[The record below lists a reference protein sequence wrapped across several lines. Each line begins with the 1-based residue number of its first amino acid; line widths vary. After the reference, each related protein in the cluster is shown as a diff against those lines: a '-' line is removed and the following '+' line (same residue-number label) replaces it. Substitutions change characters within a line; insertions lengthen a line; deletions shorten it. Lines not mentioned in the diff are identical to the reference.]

1 MRKTAESGFGVF
13 AYILMAVG
21 LLAALAAAITLSG
34 RTNSRAQQNDIL
46 AAKLYAQAS
55 KIRSDILLCMAEQNT
70 LSGVGPTVYQRYP
83 SCSGSLDSTPTAV
96 ASYTDP
102 MYCTNVSTNSEI
114 YANARNLRCLAPA
127 SNSVWDNADG
137 NFFPDPIPGWEEWK
151 YSITTDTSL
160 VGGES
165 FRGVSITIS
174 TDGGGAAWPTN
185 EDVAWVL
192 NKVKSRFGVNEAIL
206 YVRDGA
212 GMDMN
217 NFNEGATAT
226 PPEQANTFRLW
237 IAR

>member
-114 YANARNLRCLAPA
+114 YANARTLRCLAPA
-127 SNSVWDNADG
+127 ANSVWDNADG

-151 YSITTDTSL
+151 YSITTDTNL

-165 FRGVSITIS
+165 FRGVAITIS
-174 TDGGGAAWPTN
+174 TDGDGNSWPTN
-185 EDVAWVL
+185 EDTSWVL
-192 NKVKSRFGVNEAIL
+192 NKVKSRFGANEAIL
-206 YVRDGA
+206 YQRTGQ
-212 GMDMN
+212 GMDPG
-217 NFNEGATAT
+217 NFEELAT
-226 PPEQANTFRLW
+226 PAEQANTFRLW